1 MNVKTISRG
10 IAALVMAGAVTA
22 AGMGGTATAATA
34 DTINTQCAKQETNLY
49 RCTISGT
56 TTQAVTEFAWSK
68 TPGVSVAYG
77 VFPMTSGH
85 GTIEYTPDKIIV
97 RFDEDYAKTHQNLQ
111 FSGFTEARIE
121 AYHHGNDQSI
131 TINGVKVPVP
141 GEGYCDEECQNR
153 DFEGVYKSGWDGKEG
168 SVDWGIVLGKSYL
181 AGKTGQTFTITEQ
194 PGKGL
199 KQCTFQSVQVQVRND
214 KGVNEWKWTPATGLG
229 TDRVSFTVVNPGA
242 HRALVNC
249 TPEPG
254 AKVTE
259 NTAVVNGQ
267 ALSGT
272 WTRKNAGADGDGAM
286 VPPVAPPVQTPPPG
300 GKLRTPQ
307 RPQLVTETVKVQI
320 DDYLTNTSARK
331 ARVARYDDDRLLHRG
346 EDRRQWGKAKWVLRD
361 VTIQWVRSGD
371 ARVDAERRTAALA
384 EAAGVRDRGQVSRI
398 TTPRKTIVWEL
409 REDSWRLDGR
419 VARGTAPQHY
429 LGQK

>member
-1 MNVKTISRG
+1 MMKNLA
-10 IAALVMAGAVTA
+10 IAMIGAIALTGGVSTA
-22 AGMGGTATAATA
+22 SYANS
-34 DTINTQCAKQETNLY
+34 DTITTQCAKQETNLY

-56 TTQAVTEFAWSK
+56 TTRAVTEFPWSK
-68 TPGVSVAYG
+68 TPGADVAYG
-77 VFPMTSGH
+77 VFPMSSGN

-97 RFDEDYAKTHQNLQ
+97 RFNEDYAKTHQNLQ
-111 FSGFTEARIE
+111 FSGFTEVRVN

-131 TINGVKVPVP
+131 TINGTKVNVP
-141 GEGYCDEECQNR
+141 GEGYCDEECRNR
-153 DFEGVYKSGWDGKEG
+153 DFEGVYKSGWDGKDG
-168 SVDWGIVLGKSYL
+168 SVDWGIVLGKSFL

-214 KGVNEWKWTPATGLG
+214 KGVNEWKWTPASGLG

-254 AKVTE
+254 ATVTE

-267 ALSGT
+267 ALTGG
-272 WTRKNAGADGDGAM
+272 WTRKNAGADGDGTM
-286 VPPVAPPVQTPPPG
+286 VPPAAPPAQTPPVPG

-320 DDYLTNTSARK
+320 DDYLTNTRARK
-331 ARVARYDDDRLLHRG
+331 AQVARYDDDRLLHRG

-361 VTIQWVRSGD
+361 VTFQWMRSGD

-384 EAAGVRDRGQVSRI
+384 AAAGVRDRGQVARI

-409 REDSWRLDGR
+409 RADSWRLDGR

>member
-1 MNVKTISRG
+1 MMKHFA
-10 IAALVMAGAVTA
+10 IAMIGAIALTGGASTVA
-22 AGMGGTATAATA
+22 QASTA

-56 TTQAVTEFAWSK
+56 TTKAVTEFSWSK

-77 VFPMTSGH
+77 VFPMASGN

-97 RFDEDYAKTHQNLQ
+97 RFNEDYARTHQNLV

-131 TINGVKVPVP
+131 TINGVKTNVP
-141 GEGYCDEECQNR
+141 GEGYCDEECRNR
-153 DFEGVYKSGWDGKEG
+153 DFEGVYKSGWDGKDG
-168 SVDWGIVLGKSYL
+168 SVDWGIVLGKSFL

-214 KGVNEWKWTPATGLG
+214 KGVNEWKWTPAAGLG

-267 ALSGT
+267 ALTGQ
-272 WTRKNAGADGDGAM
+272 WTRKNAGADGNGNK
-286 VPPVAPPVQTPPPG
+286 PAPKVPG
-300 GKLRTPQ
+300 GNTPEIP
-307 RPQLVTETVKVQI
+307 RPRLVHDSTYVQV
-320 DDYLTNTSARK
+320 DDYLTNTRARK
-331 ARVARYDDDRLLHRG
+331 REVAAYDNDGILHYR
-346 EDRRQWGKAKWVLRD
+346 EDRKQWGKAKWNLRKVD
-361 VTIQWVRSGD
+361 FSYVHIPGD
-371 ARVDAERRTAALA
+371 RQGDNERRTAALA
-384 EAAGVRDRGQVSRI
+384 NAAGVTSTQRVSTINTR
-398 TTPRKTIVWEL
+398 RQTIVWEL
-409 REDSWRLDGR
+409 REDSWSVQRPG
-419 VARGTAPQHY
+419 ARAPQHY
-429 LGQK
+429 LGTR